1 MMYQFVFYFY
11 LYIYSF
17 YSSTFHQVCRFTI
30 KMADTADNVK
40 RVAIIGAG
48 LSGLLSL
55 YHLKTSRT
63 KIKLTAF
70 EKNFNIGGTWLYTDQ
85 TKPNDFGLP
94 VYTGVYKYLRF
105 VGFLWCFCASFIFL
119 ILEKLDISIT
129 LVLLIEACNISN
141 IFLTSQ
147 FRHSS
152 FTKSASYSRFCAW
165 ASPEKTQKVLL
176 NLIQITCWHTIY
188 MYIYAQ
194 IHYIYIKYIYKKTI
208 IKH

>member
-152 FTKSASYSRFCAW
+152 SRDMFIYLYEADFVHGLL
-165 ASPEKTQKVLL
+165 QK
-176 NLIQITCWHTIY
+176 
-188 MYIYAQ
+188 
-194 IHYIYIKYIYKKTI
+194 KPRKFF
-208 IKH
+208 